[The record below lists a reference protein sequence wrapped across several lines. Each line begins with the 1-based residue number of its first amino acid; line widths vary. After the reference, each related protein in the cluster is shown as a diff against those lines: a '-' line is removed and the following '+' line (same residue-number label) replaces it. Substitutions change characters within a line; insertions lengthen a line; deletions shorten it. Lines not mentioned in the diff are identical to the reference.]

1 MKKEVK
7 IGLFGAVALIVLVMG
22 INFLK
27 GLSVF
32 HMDKV
37 YYISFRNA
45 RAIAKSSHV
54 YADGVPVGR
63 VTNLIYNF
71 RKPGNILVEVSVDP
85 RLVMPRRTTA
95 VIETSLMGASTL
107 SLVLGRDSLNVYHP
121 GDTIPGTERLGVME
135 KASDVVPDLHEVIR
149 KVDTLI
155 TTFNRLAGDPN
166 LQSTL
171 YNINEIS
178 SNLVITT
185 KKLNK
190 MLDED
195 LPQLTTTYN
204 EVGRN
209 INTFMTSLNRLDL
222 QHTLASVDKTIKDV
236 DAMVMAMQDE
246 SGTLGALMKDR
257 SLYNNLNHT
266 VQSADSLV
274 TDLKAHPKRYVHFS
288 VFGKKD
294 K

>member
-1 MKKEVK
+1 MLNRYSV
-7 IGLFGAVALIVLVMG
+7 IGAIALIVLVMG

-45 RAIAKSSHV
+45 KAIAKSSHV

-63 VTNLIYNF
+63 VTDLIYNF
-71 RKPGNILVEVSVDP
+71 RKPGDILVEVSVDP
-85 RLVMPRRTTA
+85 RLVMPKRTTA

-121 GDTIPGTERLGVME
+121 GDTIPGSEHLGVME

-155 TTFNRLAGDPN
+155 TTVNRLVADPN
-166 LQSTL
+166 LQATL
-171 YNINEIS
+171 YNIN
-178 SNLVITT
+178 VITANLAVTT
-185 KKLNK
+185 KR
-190 MLDED
+190 LDRILEVD
-195 LPQLTTTYN
+195 VPQLASTYN
-204 EVGRN
+204 DVGKN
-209 INTFMTSLNRLDL
+209 INTFMGTLNGMNL
-222 QHTLASVDKTIKDV
+222 QQTLASVDKTIKDV
-236 DAMVMAMQDE
+236 DAMVLSIQDQ

-257 SLYNNLNHT
+257 SLYDNLNHT